1 MAGFPLKTYGP
12 PVPVPGQ
19 ITDAQRKT
27 AAQDYIE
34 SLMAPLRSE
43 LKGITAT
50 GDRQAQNAQNIYGAL
65 ARLQQQQ
72 QGSIQKGYSQAA
84 EQQNAFSKGYSDALQ
99 QQQQQSV
106 AAPNELLKSIGV
118 PEGQMISPG
127 NIGSLL
133 YGTSGVIPSVSLSKQ
148 GAAQGAIQALNPI
161 FARQAGIAQGDLIQ
175 STAAQ
180 KYADTLASLNNK
192 IPGLVQKQITDQ
204 QNADYKYQVGIANAK
219 TKAEAAEALAVW
231 RKEQNAL
238 KKRGLDIQ
246 EYSARRPRV
255 GSGGWSKP
263 FTASQALTY
272 TNNLDNMME
281 DYAYSFIP
289 KTTTPFGAM
298 MENPAVTQWRINPS
312 ELAKNMLA
320 KVGPFLKPLGL
331 DSNYIG
337 QYIATLPGYLD
348 QNEVKQEIVVRN
360 AQKEKQKKTLSTND
374 INSTFKTAGLSSLTK

>member
-34 SLMAPLRSE
+34 SIMAPLRSE

-246 EYSARRPRV
+246 EYSARRQRV
-255 GSGGWSKP
+255 GSGGGGLSP
-263 FTASQALTY
+263 SGLSTGLDALTRQVSDLLNQQ
-272 TNNLDNMME
+272 TVTVGATKNLLV
-281 DYAYSFIP
+281 S
-289 KTTTPFGAM
+289 
-298 MENPAVTQWRINPS
+298 
-312 ELAKNMLA
+312 
-320 KVGPFLKPLGL
+320 
-331 DSNYIG
+331 
-337 QYIATLPGYLD
+337 
-348 QNEVKQEIVVRN
+348 
-360 AQKEKQKKTLSTND
+360 KKTLINNIYNATKRKAKILGLTPSDHRDTVASLVEAAVGGYKDPSVKKANTKTNSGD
-374 INSTFKTAGLSSLTK
+374 TLSDFVPAP